1 MSKWKKNDSFAI
13 KIKLNEVT
21 YFQFKK
27 KLMTS
32 TNVLLG
38 FATRNVKYTS
48 PCIKKKK
55 PRKEHTSFD
64 T

>member
-1 MSKWKKNDSFAI
+1 
-13 KIKLNEVT
+13 
-21 YFQFKK
+21 
-27 KLMTS
+27 MTS

-38 FATRNVKYTS
+38 FAIRNVKYTS

-55 PRKEHTSFD
+55 TRKEHTSFD